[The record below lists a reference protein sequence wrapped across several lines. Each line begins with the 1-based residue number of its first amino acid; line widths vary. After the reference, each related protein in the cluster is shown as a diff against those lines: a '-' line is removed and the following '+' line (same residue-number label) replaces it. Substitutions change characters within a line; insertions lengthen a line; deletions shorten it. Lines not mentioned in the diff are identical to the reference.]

1 MMPVNDSMDTISP
14 YQKFVIED
22 IPEAKSEL
30 LRKSDEKP
38 NYRKNKRNNQQKLLD
53 LMTEPEYHDYERPTS
68 SLDRDKYLESETI
81 PNMIAEVPDEDT

>member
-38 NYRKNKRNNQQKLLD
+38 NYRKNKRNNQ
-53 LMTEPEYHDYERPTS
+53 
-68 SLDRDKYLESETI
+68 
-81 PNMIAEVPDEDT
+81 